1 MEGKRVQKPEPV
13 AASCNGFLFWKTRDQ
28 VPEGGIYVPGRISR
42 DFDVF
47 LAPRPLWSLGA
58 GLIWKQK
65 GGYGTPKPAA
75 NGCSGPFLETPGR
88 MPGKE
93 STSSEEFRGISTFS
107 SHRDRPGAWV
117 RGRFGSKKED
127 MKPRNPL
134 QTAVTGSLE
143 SPGPDAERGN
153 LRPRKNFAGFRRF
166 PRAETALEP
175 GCGAGLEAK
184 RSFLENPGP
193 DAGKG
198 IYVLGRIS
206 RDFDDFLR
214 RGPPCGLGAEA
225 AFEAKMGYETP
236 KPAANG
242 CNGSFFGKP
251 RTDCRKGKS
260 TSSEEFRGIST
271 FSSEDTAVVGRIRA
285 NRPVRNTGLRQ
296 RRDKLCSGS
305 RCFPGTVDKREESFY
320 DK

>member
-1 MEGKRVQKPEPV
+1 ME
-13 AASCNGFLFWKTRDQ
+13 
-28 VPEGGIYVPGRISR
+28 
-42 DFDVF
+42 
-47 LAPRPLWSLGA
+47 
-58 GLIWKQK
+58 
-65 GGYGTPKPAA
+65 
-75 NGCSGPFLETPGR
+75 
-88 MPGKE
+88 
-93 STSSEEFRGISTFS
+93 
-107 SHRDRPGAWV
+107 
-117 RGRFGSKKED
+117 
-127 MKPRNPL
+127 PRNPL
-134 QTAVTGSLE
+134 QTAAA
-143 SPGPDAERGN
+143 GPFW
-153 LRPRKNFAGFRRF
+153 K
-166 PRAETALEP
+166 PRADCRE
-175 GCGAGLEAK
+175 GG
-184 RSFLENPGP
+184 S
-193 DAGKG
+193 
-198 IYVLGRIS
+198 YVLGRIS

-225 AFEAKMGYETP
+225 AFKAKMGYETQ

-260 TSSEEFRGIST
+260 TSSGEFRGIST

>member
-1 MEGKRVQKPEPV
+1 MEPRNPLQT
-13 AASCNGFLFWKTRDQ
+13 AAAGPFWKPRADCR
-28 VPEGGIYVPGRISR
+28 EGGSYVLGRISR
-42 DFDVF
+42 YFDVF

-65 GGYGTPKPAA
+65 GGY
-75 NGCSGPFLETPGR
+75 ET
-88 MPGKE
+88 
-93 STSSEEFRGISTFS
+93 
-107 SHRDRPGAWV
+107 
-117 RGRFGSKKED
+117 
-127 MKPRNPL
+127 
-134 QTAVTGSLE
+134 Q
-143 SPGPDAERGN
+143 
-153 LRPRKNFAGFRRF
+153 
-166 PRAETALEP
+166 
-175 GCGAGLEAK
+175 
-184 RSFLENPGP
+184 
-193 DAGKG
+193 
-198 IYVLGRIS
+198 
-206 RDFDDFLR
+206 
-214 RGPPCGLGAEA
+214 
-225 AFEAKMGYETP
+225 

-271 FSSEDTAVVGRIRA
+271 IFSEDTAVVGRIRA

>member
-1 MEGKRVQKPEPV
+1 M
-13 AASCNGFLFWKTRDQ
+13 
-28 VPEGGIYVPGRISR
+28 
-42 DFDVF
+42 
-47 LAPRPLWSLGA
+47 
-58 GLIWKQK
+58 
-65 GGYGTPKPAA
+65 
-75 NGCSGPFLETPGR
+75 
-88 MPGKE
+88 
-93 STSSEEFRGISTFS
+93 
-107 SHRDRPGAWV
+107 

-184 RSFLENPGP
+184 RSFWKTPGRMP
-193 DAGKG
+193 GRESTSSEEFRG
-198 IYVLGRIS
+198 ISTIFSDGDRPVA
-206 RDFDDFLR
+206 
-214 RGPPCGLGAEA
+214 LGAEA
-225 AFEAKMGYETP
+225 AFKAKMGYETQ

-242 CNGSFFGKP
+242 CNGSFWKTP
-251 RTDCRKGKS
+251 DRLPEGKS

-271 FSSEDTAVVGRIRA
+271 IFSEDTAVVGRIRA

-305 RCFPGTVDKREESFY
+305 RCFQGTVDKREESFY

>member
-13 AASCNGFLFWKTRDQ
+13 AASCNGFLFWESPDRL
-28 VPEGGIYVPGRISR
+28 PEGGIYVPGRISR

-47 LAPRPLWSLGA
+47 LAPRPPWSLGA

-65 GGYGTPKPAA
+65 GGYG
-75 NGCSGPFLETPGR
+75 
-88 MPGKE
+88 
-93 STSSEEFRGISTFS
+93 
-107 SHRDRPGAWV
+107 
-117 RGRFGSKKED
+117 
-127 MKPRNPL
+127 
-134 QTAVTGSLE
+134 
-143 SPGPDAERGN
+143 
-153 LRPRKNFAGFRRF
+153 
-166 PRAETALEP
+166 
-175 GCGAGLEAK
+175 
-184 RSFLENPGP
+184 
-193 DAGKG
+193 
-198 IYVLGRIS
+198 
-206 RDFDDFLR
+206 
-214 RGPPCGLGAEA
+214 
-225 AFEAKMGYETP
+225 TP

>member
-1 MEGKRVQKPEPV
+1 M
-13 AASCNGFLFWKTRDQ
+13 
-28 VPEGGIYVPGRISR
+28 PGRR
-42 DFDVF
+42 V
-47 LAPRPLWSLGA
+47 
-58 GLIWKQK
+58 
-65 GGYGTPKPAA
+65 
-75 NGCSGPFLETPGR
+75 
-88 MPGKE
+88 
-93 STSSEEFRGISTFS
+93 
-107 SHRDRPGAWV
+107 
-117 RGRFGSKKED
+117 
-127 MKPRNPL
+127 
-134 QTAVTGSLE
+134 
-143 SPGPDAERGN
+143 
-153 LRPRKNFAGFRRF
+153 LRPWKNFAGFRRF

-175 GCGAGLEAK
+175 RCGADLEAK
-184 RSFLENPGP
+184 RRIWNPETRCKRLQRALFGNPGP
-193 DAGKG
+193 TAGKEGTTSSEEFRG
-198 IYVLGRIS
+198 ISTI
-206 RDFDDFLR
+206 FLR

-225 AFEAKMGYETP
+225 AFKAKMGYETQ

-271 FSSEDTAVVGRIRA
+271 IFSEDTAVVGRIRA

>member
-28 VPEGGIYVPGRISR
+28 VPEGGIYVLGRISR

-47 LAPRPLWSLGA
+47 LAPRPPWSLGA

-88 MPGKE
+88 LPGRRVLRPRKNFAGFRRFSQTGTALEPRCGAGLEEKRSFLETPDRMPGRE
-93 STSSEEFRGISTFS
+93 STSSEEFRGISTIF
-107 SHRDRPGAWV
+107 
-117 RGRFGSKKED
+117 
-127 MKPRNPL
+127 
-134 QTAVTGSLE
+134 
-143 SPGPDAERGN
+143 
-153 LRPRKNFAGFRRF
+153 
-166 PRAETALEP
+166 
-175 GCGAGLEAK
+175 
-184 RSFLENPGP
+184 
-193 DAGKG
+193 
-198 IYVLGRIS
+198 
-206 RDFDDFLR
+206 
-214 RGPPCGLGAEA
+214 
-225 AFEAKMGYETP
+225 
-236 KPAANG
+236 
-242 CNGSFFGKP
+242 
-251 RTDCRKGKS
+251 
-260 TSSEEFRGIST
+260 
-271 FSSEDTAVVGRIRA
+271 SEDTAVVGRIRA